1 MTTFDFNFSIFQ
13 KLQLKVIAF
22 AANTRNFCHFLK
34 NLWLVTLEKKSYG
47 RYARAMFIALRYCAT
62 QDINC

>member
-13 KLQLKVIAF
+13 KLQLKVTAF

-34 NLWLVTLEKKSYG
+34 NLWLVTLEKKGYG
-47 RYARAMFIALRYCAT
+47 PYARAMFIALRYCAT
-62 QDINC
+62 QGINC

>member
-1 MTTFDFNFSIFQ
+1 MTTFNFNFSIFQ

-34 NLWLVTLEKKSYG
+34 NLWLVTLEEKKVWAVCQG
-47 RYARAMFIALRYCAT
+47 DVHRLTLLCNTRH
-62 QDINC
+62 

>member
-34 NLWLVTLEKKSYG
+34 NLWLVTLEEKSYG
-47 RYARAMFIALRYCAT
+47 PYARAMFITLRYCAT